1 MYMSLTGDS
10 RFKESKKKQHNYP
23 KKIEIFVS
31 RFKLFFNL
39 LTIMLYIIQK
49 VFSLH
54 TLIDSHGVVI
64 YFEM

>member
-10 RFKESKKKQHNYP
+10 RFKESKKKQQNYP

-54 TLIDSHGVVI
+54 KLIDSHGVVI